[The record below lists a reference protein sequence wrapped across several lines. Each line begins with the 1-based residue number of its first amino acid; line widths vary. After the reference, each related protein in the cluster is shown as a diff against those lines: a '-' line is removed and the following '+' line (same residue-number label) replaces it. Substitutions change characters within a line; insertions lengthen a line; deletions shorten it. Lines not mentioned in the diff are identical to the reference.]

1 MQPFCL
7 YIRLMRLFRRIKPT
21 NDRLYA
27 IGANTRSPSFAAFHF
42 RYPQKP
48 SCFVAGMRSSLV
60 LNVARCRN
68 IAEVTER
75 IIAWVAVNVIYI
87 TQRPFTSCVKP
98 RQTTGSVSSFINAD
112 NAVTFGLNV
121 PGNGP
126 RNNFTARFDAPSKAP
141 CFGVVV
147 QQRAQLVKCD
157 VKMAHAISLP

>member
-98 RQTTGSVSSFINAD
+98 RQTTGSVPSFVD
-112 NAVTFGLNV
+112 PDGCV
-121 PGNGP
+121 PFRVGIPSN
-126 RNNFTARFDAPSKAP
+126 RAWNNFTTCFYPPRKTT
-141 CFGVVV
+141 CFGSVV
-147 QQRAQLVKCD
+147 QQHAQLVKCD
-157 VKMAHAISLP
+157 IKMAHAVILP